1 MNIPATAV
9 PEASHPHRIVIVG
22 GGAGGLP
29 LAARLGDTLG
39 RRGRAEITLVD
50 RNGTHL
56 WKPLLHEVAAGRM
69 DADVHG
75 VDYLALAYWH
85 RFRFRQGTVAGLDR
99 ARHELTLDEVHD
111 DDGELMLPRRVLKY
125 ETLIF
130 CVGSVSNDFNVPG
143 VEKHA
148 IALDTMADAER
159 FHRRLLAACVRADG
173 AAAGGTPTGVNI
185 VIIGAGATGVELA
198 AEIRHTTDAHASY
211 GLEHLDPAKDIRLT
225 ILEAAPRILP
235 LLSAHVAEAATG
247 LLGELDV
254 AVRVGERVTAVDDRG
269 VRTGSGAFYPA
280 DLVVWSA
287 GIKAPEWLAGL
298 DGLETGRGNTLVV
311 TTRLQTTRDPDIF
324 AFGDC
329 AACPWPEAGR
339 PGALVPPRAQAA
351 RQQAMLLVRS
361 MRARLA
367 GRPLPEFH
375 FRDFGSLVSLGE
387 LSAVG
392 SLMGRLI
399 GGSLLIQGLIARW
412 MYASLYK
419 LHQVAIL
426 GYVGV
431 VLDTIGRF
439 LRRRTEPRVKLH

>member
-1 MNIPATAV
+1 MA
-9 PEASHPHRIVIVG
+9 ASKPVLHRVVIVG

-29 LAARLGDTLG
+29 LAARLGDRLG
-39 RRGRAEITLVD
+39 RRGRAEIILVD
-50 RNGTHL
+50 QYATHL

-85 RFRFRQGTVAGLDR
+85 HFRFRQGPVAGLDR
-99 ARHELTLDEVHD
+99 ARRELMLDAVYD
-111 DDGELMLPRRVLKY
+111 DDGALMLPRYAMRY
-125 ETLIF
+125 DTLVF
-130 CVGSVSNDFNVPG
+130 CVGSVSNDFGVPG
-143 VEKHA
+143 VATHA
-148 IALDTMADAER
+148 ISLDTLVDAER
-159 FHRRLLAACVRADG
+159 FHRRLLAACVRADAEAG
-173 AAAGGTPTGVNI
+173 AGRPTRVNI

-198 AEIRHTTDAHASY
+198 AEIRHTTGAHASY
-211 GLEHLDPAKDIRLT
+211 GLDYLDPAKDIRLT

-235 LLSAHVAEAATG
+235 QLSEHVATAAVG
-247 LLGELDV
+247 LLEKLGISVHVD
-254 AVRVGERVTAVDDRG
+254 ERVTSIDAAAVH
-269 VRTGSGAFYPA
+269 TASGTTYGA

-287 GIKAPEWLAGL
+287 GIMAPEWLTRL
-298 DGLETGRGNTLVV
+298 DGLETGRGNQLVV
-311 TTRLQTTRDPDIF
+311 STALQTTRDPDIF

-339 PGALVPPRAQAA
+339 EGALVPPRAQAA
-351 RQQAMLLVRS
+351 HQQATLLAKTIE
-361 MRARLA
+361 ARLA
-367 GRPLPEFH
+367 GAPLPTFR

-392 SLMGRLI
+392 SLMGRLV

-412 MYASLYK
+412 MYSSLYK
-419 LHQVAIL
+419 LHQLSIL

-431 VLDTIGRF
+431 ALDTVGRF

>member
-1 MNIPATAV
+1 MDAPKPTR
-9 PEASHPHRIVIVG
+9 HRIVIVG

-29 LAARLGDTLG
+29 LAARLGDKLG

-50 RNGTHL
+50 RYATHL
-56 WKPLLHEVAAGRM
+56 WKPLLHEVAAGRL

-85 RFRFRQGTVAGLDR
+85 HFRFRQGAVSGLDR
-99 ARHELTLDEVHD
+99 ARHELALDAVYD
-111 DDGELMLPRRVLKY
+111 DDGALMLPRRTVRY
-125 ETLIF
+125 DTLIF

-143 VEKHA
+143 IAEHA
-148 IALDTMADAER
+148 ISLDALADAER
-159 FHRRLLAACVRADG
+159 FHRRLLAACVRADAE
-173 AAAGGTPTGVNI
+173 AAAGRPTGVNI

-198 AEIRHTTDAHASY
+198 AEIRQTTGAHASY
-211 GLEHLDPAKDIRLT
+211 GLDYLDPEKDIRQT

-235 LLSAHVAEAATG
+235 QLSEHVAEAATG
-247 LLGELDV
+247 LLKNLDIG
-254 AVRVGERVTAVDDRG
+254 VRTGERVTLVDENG
-269 VRTGSGAFYPA
+269 VHTASGARYRA
-280 DLVVWSA
+280 DLVVWAA
-287 GIKAPEWLAGL
+287 GIKAPDWLADLG
-298 DGLETGRGNTLVV
+298 GLETGRGNQLVV
-311 TTRLQTTRDPDIF
+311 TTTLQTTRDADVF

-339 PGALVPPRAQAA
+339 EGALVPPRAQAA
-351 RQQAMLLVRS
+351 RQQALLLVKS
-361 MRARLA
+361 MQARLA
-367 GRPLPEFH
+367 GAPLPTFH
-375 FRDFGSLVSLGE
+375 FRDLGSLVSLGE

-392 SLMGRLI
+392 NLMGRLI

-419 LHQVAIL
+419 LHQAAIL

-439 LRRRTEPRVKLH
+439 LSRRTAPRVKLH